1 LRLKLVLSSDN
12 KIELP
17 IHYNL
22 TIQGMLYK
30 YLPPSL
36 SEFLHD
42 IGFFYKGRNFKLYTF
57 SRIFS
62 PHYTILKNKK
72 RYIFDPPLI
81 IYISSA
87 IHNITKR
94 MGETFLKKNKIVLG
108 KNQLY
113 LNSIELIPSPVIK
126 HATIKIKTLSPIT
139 AYRTFE
145 RENGKNF
152 YRYYHPNEEEFN
164 DLLKEN
170 IRKKYEIITEKEL
183 PDFEFR
189 IQPINTPRK
198 ALIKYK
204 DFIIEGY
211 DGQFVIHTDPEIL
224 SVVFDAGLGAKNS
237 QGFGMIELIQN

>member
-1 LRLKLVLSSDN
+1 MRLKLELSSDS

-42 IGFFYKGRNFKLYTF
+42 IGFFYKGRSFKLYTF

-62 PHYTILKNKK
+62 PRYNVHPDKK
-72 RYIFDPPLI
+72 RYIFDSPI
-81 IYISSA
+81 SIYISSA
-87 IHNITKR
+87 VQNITKR
-94 MGETFLKKNKIVLG
+94 IGESFLKKSKIILG

-113 LNSIELIPSPVIK
+113 LNSIEILNPPEIK

-139 AYRTFE
+139 AYRTFQK
-145 RENGKNF
+145 ENGKNF

-183 PDFEFR
+183 VDFEFR
-189 IQPINTPRK
+189 IQPIKPPRK
-198 ALIKYK
+198 VLIKYK
-204 DFIIEGY
+204 NFIIEGY
-211 DGQFVIHTDPEIL
+211 DGVFVIHTDPEVF
-224 SVVFDAGLGAKNS
+224 SVIFDAGLGAKNS